1 MDKMMNLNSL
11 HLNYLT
17 PLLKWRVLDLE
28 SLRKECVRAPKYHN
42 FYRIIRDLEKKK
54 VLEGYRDPYS
64 RKKFVYLSSVG
75 EGQLSLKD
83 NPTALSKD
91 TLIHDIKVSEI
102 SRELLDRG
110 WIDEVELEHQIH
122 DKRNFKINYKIIP
135 DAIWYFERKGF
146 KYQVAFELELTRK
159 NNQRLVEKMKQYEGS
174 GFYHYV
180 IYIFPNP
187 NLMNKYI
194 EVIKEK
200 LGSEIMGKVMF
211 FCHEDM
217 SSSVYDLDRMKGHF
231 RDKSL
236 SLREVFPHSN

>member
-1 MDKMMNLNSL
+1 MDKIMHLNSL

-28 SLRKECVRAPKYHN
+28 SLRKECIRAPKYKN
-42 FYRIIRDLEKKK
+42 FHRIIRDLEKKK
-54 VLEGYRDPYS
+54 ILEGYRDPYS

-159 NNQRLVEKMKQYEGS
+159 NNQRLVEKIKQYEGS
-174 GFYHYV
+174 EFYHYV
-180 IYIFPNP
+180 IYIFPTL
-187 NLMNKYI
+187 NLMNKYT

-200 LGSEIMGKVMF
+200 LGKESMGKFMF
-211 FCHEDM
+211 FCHEEI
-217 SSSVYDLDRMKGHF
+217 SSSVHDLDKIMGDFNGR
-231 RDKSL
+231 SL
-236 SLREVFPHSN
+236 KLKEVFASK

>member
-1 MDKMMNLNSL
+1 MDKIMHLNSL

-28 SLRKECVRAPKYHN
+28 SLRKECIRAPKYKN
-42 FYRIIRDLEKKK
+42 FHRIIRDLEKKK
-54 VLEGYRDPYS
+54 ILEGYRDPYS
-64 RKKFVYLSSVG
+64 RKKFVYLSSIG

-159 NNQRLVEKMKQYEGS
+159 NNQRLVEKIKQYEVS

-180 IYIFPNP
+180 VYIFPTL
-187 NLMNKYI
+187 NLMKKYV
-194 EVIKEK
+194 EVIEEK
-200 LGSEIMGKVMF
+200 LGKESMRKFMF
-211 FCHEDM
+211 FCHEDI
-217 SSSVYDLDRMKGHF
+217 SSSVHDLNMIMGSFNDR
-231 RDKSL
+231 SL
-236 SLREVFPHSN
+236 KFSEVFTSK

>member
-1 MDKMMNLNSL
+1 MDKFMHLNSL

-28 SLRKECVRAPKYHN
+28 SLRKECESAPNYKN
-42 FYRIIRDLEKKK
+42 FQRIIRALEKKN

-64 RKKFVYLSSVG
+64 RKKFVYLSSIG

-83 NPTALSKD
+83 NPSALSKD

-122 DKRNFKINYKIIP
+122 DKRNFKVSYKIIP
-135 DAIWYFERKGF
+135 DAVWHFERKGF
-146 KYQVAFELELTRK
+146 KYKVAFELELSRK
-159 NNQRLVEKMKQYEGS
+159 NNQRLIEKIKQYDS
-174 GFYHYV
+174 STHYHYV
-180 IYIFPNP
+180 VYVFSSL

-194 EVIKEK
+194 EIIKENFSSEL
-200 LGSEIMGKVMF
+200 LGKIMF
-211 FCHEDM
+211 FCHERI
-217 SSSVYDLDRMKGHF
+217 SSRGHELEDIVGEFKG
-231 RDKSL
+231 RRLSL
-236 SLREVFPHSN
+236 SEVFRSK

>member
-1 MDKMMNLNSL
+1 MDKIMHLNSL

-28 SLRKECVRAPKYHN
+28 SLRKECARAPKYKN
-42 FYRIIRDLEKKK
+42 FHRIIRDLEKKK

-64 RKKFVYLSSVG
+64 RKKFVYLSSIG

-135 DAIWYFERKGF
+135 DAIWYFERMGF

-159 NNQRLVEKMKQYEGS
+159 NNQRLVEKIKQYEAS
-174 GFYHYV
+174 GYYHYV
-180 IYIFPNP
+180 IYVFPNT

-194 EVIKEK
+194 EVIKERI
-200 LGSEIMGKVMF
+200 GEEIMNKLMF
-211 FCHEDM
+211 FCHENI
-217 SSSVYDLDRMKGHF
+217 SSKSHDLDEVYGQFKG
-231 RDKSL
+231 KKLKL
-236 SLREVFPHSN
+236 SEVFNSK